1 MALKHK
7 TAEMATINDTKKV
20 LDSDSE
26 NEECI
31 YMYNI
36 DTPKGKQ
43 LLSQYVKQWVLK
55 FRQYTPPPQKKKKKK
70 IGLCIVFSSS
80 WDGCNTRRNMK
91 NKGYAKCWGQIN
103 CAIGDVQLA
112 Y

>member
-7 TAEMATINDTKKV
+7 TAEMATINDKKKV

-36 DTPKGKQ
+36 DTPKGK
-43 LLSQYVKQWVLK
+43 
-55 FRQYTPPPQKKKKKK
+55 
-70 IGLCIVFSSS
+70 
-80 WDGCNTRRNMK
+80 
-91 NKGYAKCWGQIN
+91 
-103 CAIGDVQLA
+103 
-112 Y
+112 

>member
-20 LDSDSE
+20 LDGDSE

-36 DTPKGKQ
+36 DTPKGNSFC
-43 LLSQYVKQWVLK
+43 L
-55 FRQYTPPPQKKKKKK
+55 
-70 IGLCIVFSSS
+70 
-80 WDGCNTRRNMK
+80 NM
-91 NKGYAKCWGQIN
+91 
-103 CAIGDVQLA
+103 
-112 Y
+112 